1 MTRHNR
7 MDRVDKLGQPF
18 QVAECGSESEAD
30 LKEMYDGFHPRSIS
44 QGLPPAHDE
53 ELYRWIS
60 MLLAR
65 GDNFLAWQDGKVV
78 GHASLLFDLD
88 KKDGEY
94 IIFVCQPYRN
104 RGLGTILTAMTMD
117 KARGRGLTNV
127 WLTVEAYNFRAIRVY
142 RNAGFKFIDEGELE
156 RTMSLDI

>member
-1 MTRHNR
+1 
-7 MDRVDKLGQPF
+7 
-18 QVAECGSESEAD
+18 
-30 LKEMYDGFHPRSIS
+30 MYGGFHPRSIS

-53 ELYRWIS
+53 ELHRWIS

-78 GHASLLFDLD
+78 GHAVLLSDLD
-88 KKDGEY
+88 RKDGEY

-104 RGLGTILTAMTMD
+104 RGLGTVLTAMATD
-117 KARGRGLTNV
+117 KARALGLKIV

-142 RNAGFKFIDEGELE
+142 RNAGFRFIDEGERE